1 MREREREMDTLKH
14 RNGEKQTRNFSAGR
28 VKKEKVGDESYWK
41 RFSTKM
47 IKIKEVI
54 RHTEM

>member
-1 MREREREMDTLKH
+1 LKH

-28 VKKEKVGDESYWK
+28 VKKEKVGDESYWR